1 MRGPDL
7 RGCRIAVIGGD
18 ARTLFYIPALMET
31 GAEVKAVGLE
41 KAVGLVPCDLSHLPD
56 ALLWAD
62 VLILPMAG
70 VARDGTVSTQFSDH
84 RLVLGA
90 ENGSLARPGTLV
102 LTGVARGG
110 LKELAASLRWR
121 LLEIV
126 DIDELAI
133 QNSIPSAE
141 GALQMAMETSDITIH
156 HSHSLVLGFGRVGMT
171 LAKALAGLGA
181 KVFVAARN
189 PVDLARI
196 KVCGYGAVPFSEL
209 AFDLNSADFVFN
221 TVPAMVLGE
230 SLLQLTRPEVVI
242 IDIASVPGGVDFAA
256 AERLGRKAVLAPSL
270 PGLVAPR
277 TAGRI
282 LGDLLP
288 AIIKQQLE
296 GRIDRQ

>member
-1 MRGPDL
+1 MRVPDL

-31 GAEVKAVGLE
+31 GAAVRAVGLE
-41 KAVGLVPCDLSHLPD
+41 KATGLVPCDLSLLPD

-70 VARDGTVSTQFSDH
+70 TAPDGTVSTQFSDR
-84 RLVLGA
+84 RLVLNA

-102 LTGVARGG
+102 LTGVARSG
-110 LKELAASLRWR
+110 LRELAVRLGWR
-121 LLEIV
+121 LVEIV

-141 GALQMAMETSDITIH
+141 GALQMAMEASDITIH
-156 HSHSLVLGFGRVGMT
+156 HSQSLVLGFGRVGTT

-181 KVFVAARN
+181 RVSVAARN

-196 KVCGYGAVPFSEL
+196 KVCGYQAVPFGEL
-209 AFDLNSADFVFN
+209 AFDLNAADFVFN
-221 TVPAMVLGE
+221 TVPAMVLNE
-230 SLLQLTRPEVVI
+230 SLLQLTKPEVVI

-256 AERLGRKAVLAPSL
+256 AERLGRKAALAPSL

-288 AIIKQQLE
+288 NIIKQTVE